1 MRHAEWTRPAAADRR
16 QTWKFAMVVAVLLVT
31 TCFVATEA
39 KATRYLHKSLEQI
52 AHESAVIFIGTVTGI
67 SYEDD
72 PSEGLPFTTVRLQ
85 RLEIIK
91 GERHVAGKKSITLWF
106 RGGLARDGA
115 MERIVGMP
123 ELRMGETYLL
133 MLRGGEWTLNPIV
146 GWSQGAFRL
155 FPVDGGKSRLV
166 LTLDDAVVMDVSDGE
181 LKLGRMPFD
190 EAVGLPQP
198 DARGQLQ
205 LSGGMKSP
213 PTANDSLYR
222 EDNAGELEA
231 RDAGRGQVG
240 AKIPDGLREDS
251 RDQRGKRLIERLGG
265 QPMQADAFVEAIRRI
280 DRQKPGPEPQYQA
293 LPRFLPRTMKTLA
306 PPRPIGSPGK
316 EVP

>member
-1 MRHAEWTRPAAADRR
+1 MRHTEGTRPAAADRR
-16 QTWKFAMVVAVLLVT
+16 QTWTFAMIVAVVLVT
-31 TCFVATEA
+31 ACFVATEA
-39 KATRYLHKSLEQI
+39 NATRYLHKSLEQI
-52 AHESAVIFIGTVTGI
+52 AHESSVIFIGTVTGI

-72 PSEGLPFTTVRLQ
+72 PKEGLPFTTVRLE

-91 GERHVAGKKSITLWF
+91 GEGHLAQQKSVTLWF

-133 MLRGGEWTLNPIV
+133 MLRAGEWTLNPVV

-155 FPVDGGKSRLV
+155 LPVDGGKSRLV
-166 LTLDDAVVMDVSDGE
+166 LTLDGAVVMAVRDGE
-181 LKLGRMPFD
+181 LQLGRMPFD
-190 EAVGLPQP
+190 EALSLPRP

-205 LSGGMKSP
+205 LADGMKSTP
-213 PTANDSLYR
+213 SANDSLYR
-222 EDNAGELEA
+222 EDNVAELEA

-240 AKIPDGLREDS
+240 AKIPEGMREDA
-251 RDQRGKRLIERLGG
+251 RDERGKRLIERLGG
-265 QPMQADAFVEAIRRI
+265 QPMQAEAFVEAIRGI

-306 PPRPIGSPGK
+306 PPRPVGSPGK
-316 EVP
+316 EAP